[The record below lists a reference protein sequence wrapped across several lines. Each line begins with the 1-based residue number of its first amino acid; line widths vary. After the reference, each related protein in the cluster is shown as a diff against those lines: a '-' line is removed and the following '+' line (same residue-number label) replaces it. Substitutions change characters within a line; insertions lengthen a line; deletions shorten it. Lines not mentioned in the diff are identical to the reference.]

1 MLRMEP
7 PWWSAKEL
15 KDDPRMQETVTDGY
29 LDYLAILSVAEVRAL
44 HEQFRPAASRG
55 VFAAEA
61 WQEIIR
67 PMLAELDA
75 VLGPRAAEFG
85 KFELCVFEWESGLE
99 ST

>member
-1 MLRMEP
+1 
-7 PWWSAKEL
+7 
-15 KDDPRMQETVTDGY
+15 MQEIVTAGY
-29 LDYLAILSVAEVRAL
+29 LDYRSTLSVAETRAL
-44 HEQFRPAASRG
+44 HAQFLPAASRG

-75 VLGPRAAEFG
+75 VLGPRSAEFG
-85 KFELCVFEWESGLE
+85 EFELCVFEWESGLE